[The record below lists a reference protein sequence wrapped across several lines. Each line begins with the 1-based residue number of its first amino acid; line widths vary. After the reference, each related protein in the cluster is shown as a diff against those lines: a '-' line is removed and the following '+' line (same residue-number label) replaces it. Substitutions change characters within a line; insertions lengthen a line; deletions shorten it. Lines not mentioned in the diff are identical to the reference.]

1 MSTSITILA
10 DVDSVVQAAFSH
22 DDSGHVRFG
31 FVGRSAEPVALDSVV
46 HAPVLIQDYQM
57 ERGIKYSVRLLPA
70 GANTNLLLSDVA
82 DDRVESV
89 VWFARKHLL
98 ATGLALADPSGDSSD
113 G

>member
-1 MSTSITILA
+1 MPASITILA

-31 FVGRSAEPVALDSVV
+31 FAGRSAEPAALDSAM
-46 HAPVLIQDYQM
+46 HTPVLIHDYQM
-57 ERGIKYSVRLLPA
+57 ERGVKYHVRLLPA
-70 GANTNLLLSDVA
+70 GADTNLVISDIA
-82 DDRVESV
+82 DDRLESV

-98 ATGLALADPSGDSSD
+98 ATGLALADRNGNSLG